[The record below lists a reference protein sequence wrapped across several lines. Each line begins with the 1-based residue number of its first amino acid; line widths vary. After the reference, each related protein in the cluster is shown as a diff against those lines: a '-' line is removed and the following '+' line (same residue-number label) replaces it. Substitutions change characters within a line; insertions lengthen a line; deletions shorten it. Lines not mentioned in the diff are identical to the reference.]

1 MCLTL
6 SVNFPLLLLYSFKIC
21 CSRLAFYI
29 QIAIKPL
36 DVSLLFVL
44 LAQHRLLW
52 AIANAKI
59 INLPVHS
66 VISAQT
72 LSFGPLA
79 RRLFNGNDTAVRLC
93 NSLPT
98 NRHVISHRTLSSV
111 AGAIDRLS
119 APGELTPATTTFTDI
134 W

>member
-6 SVNFPLLLLYSFKIC
+6 SVNFPLLLLYSLKIC

-79 RRLFNGNDTAVRLC
+79 RRLFNGNDTAVCQLTGMSSHTEHCHQQLGRLTDSQPLESSHQQQPH
-93 NSLPT
+93 SL
-98 NRHVISHRTLSSV
+98 
-111 AGAIDRLS
+111 
-119 APGELTPATTTFTDI
+119 TFGKSQ
-134 W
+134 